1 MAAIGRIRK
10 HGVALMIIIG
20 IALLAFIVGDLT
32 RIIPSITNRNLL
44 GKVGNKT
51 IRMDG
56 RENAYTS
63 YFEQNRAL
71 FTYVNNLTSTDDEF
85 DQSLHD
91 FTWEQIKQEVLLD
104 KQLAKMGITF
114 HDEMVEN
121 ISSELLS
128 SLTSQKAMR
137 SSAQQYLIV
146 MCQRL
151 LQNSG
156 NTFDVLMDALN
167 NINDYRG
174 TDIYNMYKAIER
186 MAVLEAK
193 NNAYFALMGGSTYFS
208 TPLLKQV
215 GSEKTVMMQLAQVNP
230 NAPAFN
236 DIQVSVDEKEAKSF
250 FKSHTDRYV
259 VKEDGRDIDFAI
271 FPIVATAQDRQDIED
286 SVKVIYSRFAE
297 ASSIGDFVKAERKIE
312 KNRKF
317 AIGEAYFWSYND
329 QTAKHIQL
337 DTLLYLKHGK
347 SALQYYGVEDK
358 EAEYKLPGKLDS
370 AIFHSP
376 AGTMI
381 APYLDGNFWYF
392 GKVREVA
399 QRPDS
404 IQTTFLTIPFK
415 YGQNTVTME
424 KEDAKALADS
434 LAHEVMTTTSIFTLL
449 PQYKNDR
456 IFGIDSTFWFEDM
469 PDTLYNKLIH
479 TGIGQVYVHEAMD
492 CYLVMQVLAKTQANE
507 KRQYVLY
514 PVPVEAS
521 KATIESLRMAA
532 NELASASDNVEKLE
546 ELAQTKGALLVPQT
560 DVRNMQGSI
569 ATGMQEGMMC
579 REAISWAFDKET
591 KVNTVSRTA
600 FEGRF
605 TYSGYNQPKQ
615 LGAHAFIVAGL
626 KKVKE
631 AGKADFE
638 NVKDIIIDELTTEKK
653 IAAISEK
660 LSSELAS
667 TNVQELANKYGFQ
680 LRDSLRISLAQN
692 MPYGIDNAIV
702 GKLSTMEAN
711 GKPAVVSSKRAI
723 CIATIYS
730 AEAGQPS
737 DALGMERNILRDV
750 TIGRGVSEQSLAM
763 DDLQKGVKIV
773 DRRHNF
779 YRAN

>member
-1 MAAIGRIRK
+1 MAAIGKIRK

-44 GKVGNKT
+44 GKVGSKT

-56 RENAYTS
+56 RENIYTS

-85 DQSLHD
+85 DQNLHD
-91 FTWEQIKQEVLLD
+91 FTWEQIKQEAIFD
-104 KQLAKMGITF
+104 KQLNKMGITF

-121 ISSELLS
+121 ISSELIS

-137 SSAQQYLIV
+137 SNAQQYLIV

-156 NTFDVLMDALN
+156 NSFDVLMEALN

-174 TDIYNMYKAIER
+174 TDIYNMYKAVER

-193 NNAYFALMGGSTYFS
+193 NSAYFSLVGGSTYFS

-215 GSEKTVMMQLAQVNP
+215 GSEKTVMMQMAQVNP
-230 NAPAFN
+230 KAPAFN
-236 DIQVSVDEKEAKSF
+236 DIQVNVDEKEAKAF
-250 FKSHTDRYV
+250 FKKHSDRYIP
-259 VKEDGRDIDFAI
+259 KEDGRDIDFAI
-271 FPIVATAQDRQDIED
+271 FPIIATAQDRQDIED
-286 SVKVIYSRFAE
+286 TVKVIYSRLAE
-297 ASSIGDFVKAERKIE
+297 ASSINDFVKFERKIE

-317 AIGEAYFWSYND
+317 TADEAYFWSYND
-329 QTAKHIQL
+329 QKAKHLQL
-337 DTLLYLKHGK
+337 DTLMYLKHGE
-347 SALQYYGVEDK
+347 SALQQYGVDDK
-358 EAEYKLPGKLDS
+358 EASYSLPGKLDS
-370 AIFHSP
+370 AIYHSP

-392 GKVREVA
+392 GKVRDVA

-424 KEDAKALADS
+424 KEEAKALADS
-434 LAHEVMTTTSIFTLL
+434 LAQAVRTTTSIFTLL

-456 IFGIDSTFWFEDM
+456 VFAADSTFWFEDM
-469 PDTLYNKLIH
+469 PDTLYSKLIK

-492 CYLVMQVLAKTQANE
+492 CYLVMQVLAKTQAIE

-521 KATIESLRMAA
+521 KATMESLRMAA

-546 ELAQTKGALLVPQT
+546 ELAQSKGAYLIPQT
-560 DVRNMQGSI
+560 DVKNMQGTIS
-569 ATGMQEGMMC
+569 TGMQQNVMC
-579 REAISWAFDKET
+579 REAISWAFDKDT
-591 KVNTVSRTA
+591 KVNSVSRTA
-600 FEGRF
+600 FEGRI
-605 TYSGYNQPKQ
+605 TISGYNQPKQ
-615 LGAHAFIVAGL
+615 LAEHAFIVAGL
-626 KKVKE
+626 KRVKE

-638 NVKDIIIDELTTEKK
+638 NAKDVIIEELTTEKK

-660 LSSELAS
+660 LTSELAS
-667 TNVQELANKYGFQ
+667 TNVQELAGKYGLQ
-680 LRDSLRISLAQN
+680 LRDSLKVALAQN
-692 MPYGIDNAIV
+692 MPFGIDNAVV
-702 GKLSTMEAN
+702 GKISTMEAN
-711 GKPAVVSSKRAI
+711 GKPAVVSSKNAI
-723 CIATIYS
+723 YIATVYS
-730 AEAGQPS
+730 AEDGQPTES
-737 DALGMERNILRDV
+737 LGMERNILRDV
-750 TIGRGVSEQSLAM
+750 TIGRGASEQIFAM
-763 DDLQKGVKIV
+763 DDLLKGVKIV

>member
-1 MAAIGRIRK
+1 
-10 HGVALMIIIG
+10 MIIIG

-44 GKVGNKT
+44 GKIGSKT

-56 RENAYTS
+56 RENVYTS
-63 YFEQNRAL
+63 YFEQNRLL
-71 FTYVNNLTSTDDEF
+71 FTYVNNITSTDDEF
-85 DQSLHD
+85 DQYLHD
-91 FTWEQIKQEVLLD
+91 FTWEQVKQEVVLG
-104 KQLAKMGITF
+104 KQLSKMGITF

-121 ISSELLS
+121 ISSELRA
-128 SLTSQKAMR
+128 SLTSQRAMR
-137 SSAQQYLIV
+137 SNAQQYLIV

-156 NTFDVLMDALN
+156 NSFDALMGALD

-186 MAVLEAK
+186 MAVLEAM
-193 NNAYFALMGGSTYFS
+193 NNAYFALVGSSSYYS

-215 GSEKTVMMQLAQVNP
+215 GSENTAMMQLALINP
-230 NAPAFN
+230 NAPAFQ
-236 DIQVSVDEKEAKSF
+236 DIQVNVDEKEAKSF
-250 FKSHTDRYV
+250 FNSHKDRYN
-259 VKEDGRDIDFAI
+259 VKEDARDIDFAI

-286 SVKVIYSRFAE
+286 TVKAIYNRFAE
-297 ASSIGDFVKAERKIE
+297 STNAIGDFVKAERRIE
-312 KNRKF
+312 KDRKF
-317 AIGEAYFWSYND
+317 TASEAYFWSYND

-358 EAEYKLPGKLDS
+358 EAAYNLPNKLDT
-370 AIFHSP
+370 AIYHSP

-392 GKVREVA
+392 GKVRDVA
-399 QRPDS
+399 FRPDS

-434 LAHEVMTTTSIFTLL
+434 LAHVVTTTTSIFTLL
-449 PQYKNDR
+449 PQYKNER
-456 IFGIDSTFWFEDM
+456 FFGTDSTFWFEDM
-469 PDTLYNKLIH
+469 PDTLYEKLLH

-492 CYLVMQVLAKTQANE
+492 CYLVMQVLSKTQPNE

-521 KATIESLRMAA
+521 KATMESLRMAA
-532 NELASASDNVEKLE
+532 NELAAASDNVEKLE

-560 DVRNMQGSI
+560 DVKNMQGSI
-569 ATGMQEGMMC
+569 ATGMQESVMC

-591 KVNTVSRTA
+591 EVNTVSRTA

-605 TYSGYNQPKQ
+605 AYSGYNQPKQ
-615 LGAHAFIVAGL
+615 LGAHVFIVAGL
-626 KKVKE
+626 KRVKE
-631 AGKADFE
+631 AGKTDFN
-638 NVKDIIIDELTTEKK
+638 NVKDLIIDELTAEKK

-667 TNVQELANKYGFQ
+667 SNVQALAAKYGFQ
-680 LRDSLRISLAQN
+680 LRDSLKVSFAQY

-711 GKPAVVSSKRAI
+711 GKPAVVNSDRAA

-730 AEAGQPS
+730 TEPGQPTE
-737 DALGMERNILRDV
+737 ALGFERNIVREI
-750 TIGRGVSEQSLAM
+750 TIGRGTNEQAIAM
-763 DDLQKGVKIV
+763 DDLEKGYKIV

-779 YRAN
+779 YKGN

>member
-32 RIIPSITNRNLL
+32 QIIPSITNRNLL
-44 GKVGNKT
+44 GKIGNKS

-56 RENAYTS
+56 RENTYTS

-104 KQLAKMGITF
+104 KQLSKMGITF

-121 ISSELLS
+121 ISSELIS

-137 SSAQQYLIV
+137 SNAQQYLIV

-156 NTFDVLMDALN
+156 NSFDVLMQALE

-208 TPLLKQV
+208 APLLKQV
-215 GSEKTVMMQLAQVNP
+215 GSEKTVMMQFAMVNP
-230 NAPAFN
+230 NAPAFD

-250 FKSHTDRYV
+250 FKSHSDRYL
-259 VKEDGRDIDFAI
+259 VKEDSRDIDFAI

-286 SVKVIYSRFAE
+286 TVKVIYNRFAE

-317 AIGEAYFWSYND
+317 ATGEAYFWSYND
-329 QTAKHIQL
+329 QTAKHLQL

-358 EAEYKLPGKLDS
+358 DAEYKLPAKLDS
-370 AIFHSP
+370 AVFHSP

-434 LAHEVMTTTSIFTLL
+434 LAHEVMTTTNIFTLL

-492 CYLVMQVLAKTQANE
+492 CYLVMVVLNKTQYQE

-569 ATGMQEGMMC
+569 ATGMQEGLMC
-579 REAISWAFDKET
+579 REAISWAYDKET
-591 KVNTVSRTA
+591 KVNSVSRTA

-615 LGAHAFIVAGL
+615 LGAHVFIVAGL

-631 AGKADFE
+631 AGKAEFE
-638 NVKDIIIDELTTEKK
+638 NVKDIIIDELTVEKK

-667 TNVQELANKYGFQ
+667 TNVQELAGKYGFQ
-680 LRDSLRISLAQN
+680 LRDSLKISLAQN

-711 GKPAVVSSKRAI
+711 GKPAVVASKRAL
-723 CIATIYS
+723 CIATLYS

-737 DALGMERNILRDV
+737 ENLGMERNILRDV
-750 TIGRGVSEQSLAM
+750 TIGRGNSEQGLAM

-779 YRAN
+779 YKAN

>member
-1 MAAIGRIRK
+1 
-10 HGVALMIIIG
+10 MIIIG

-44 GKVGNKT
+44 GKVGSKT

-56 RENAYTS
+56 RENIYTS

-85 DQSLHD
+85 DQNLHD
-91 FTWEQIKQEVLLD
+91 FTWEQIKQEAIFD
-104 KQLAKMGITF
+104 KQLNKMGITF

-121 ISSELLS
+121 ISSELIS

-137 SSAQQYLIV
+137 SNAQQYLIV

-156 NTFDVLMDALN
+156 NSFDVLMEALN

-174 TDIYNMYKAIER
+174 TDIYNMYKAVER

-193 NNAYFALMGGSTYFS
+193 NSAYFSLVGGSTYFS

-215 GSEKTVMMQLAQVNP
+215 GSEKTVMMQMAQVNP
-230 NAPAFN
+230 KAPAFN
-236 DIQVSVDEKEAKSF
+236 DIQVNVDEKEAKAF
-250 FKSHTDRYV
+250 FKKHSDRYIP
-259 VKEDGRDIDFAI
+259 KEDGRDIDFAI
-271 FPIVATAQDRQDIED
+271 FPIIATAQDRQDIED
-286 SVKVIYSRFAE
+286 TVKVIYSRLAE
-297 ASSIGDFVKAERKIE
+297 ASSINDFVKFERKIE

-317 AIGEAYFWSYND
+317 TADEAYFWSYND
-329 QTAKHIQL
+329 QKAKHLQL
-337 DTLLYLKHGK
+337 DTLMYLKHGE
-347 SALQYYGVEDK
+347 SALQQYGVDDK
-358 EAEYKLPGKLDS
+358 EASYSLPGKLDS
-370 AIFHSP
+370 AIYHSP

-392 GKVREVA
+392 GKVRDVA

-424 KEDAKALADS
+424 KEEAKALADS
-434 LAHEVMTTTSIFTLL
+434 LAQAVRTTTSIFTLL

-456 IFGIDSTFWFEDM
+456 VFAADSTFWFEDM
-469 PDTLYNKLIH
+469 PDTLYSKLIK

-492 CYLVMQVLAKTQANE
+492 CYLVMQVLAKTQAIE

-521 KATIESLRMAA
+521 KATMESLRMAA

-546 ELAQTKGALLVPQT
+546 ELAQSKGAYLIPQT
-560 DVRNMQGSI
+560 DVKNMQGTIS
-569 ATGMQEGMMC
+569 TGMQQNVMC
-579 REAISWAFDKET
+579 REAISWAFDKDT
-591 KVNTVSRTA
+591 KVNSVSRTA
-600 FEGRF
+600 FEGRI
-605 TYSGYNQPKQ
+605 TISGYNQPKQ
-615 LGAHAFIVAGL
+615 LAEHAFIVAGL
-626 KKVKE
+626 KRVKE

-638 NVKDIIIDELTTEKK
+638 NAKDVIIEELTTEKK

-660 LSSELAS
+660 LTSELAS
-667 TNVQELANKYGFQ
+667 TNVQELAGKYGLQ
-680 LRDSLRISLAQN
+680 LRDSLKVALAQN
-692 MPYGIDNAIV
+692 MPFGIDNAVV
-702 GKLSTMEAN
+702 GKISTMEAN
-711 GKPAVVSSKRAI
+711 GKPAVVSSKNAI
-723 CIATIYS
+723 YIATVYS
-730 AEAGQPS
+730 AEDGQPTES
-737 DALGMERNILRDV
+737 LGMERNILRDV
-750 TIGRGVSEQSLAM
+750 TIGRGASEQIFAM
-763 DDLQKGVKIV
+763 DDLLKGVKIV

>member
-44 GKVGNKT
+44 GKVGSKT

-56 RENAYTS
+56 RENTYTS
-63 YFEQNRAL
+63 YFEQNRTL

-85 DQSLHD
+85 DQNLHD
-91 FTWEQIKQEVLLD
+91 FTWEQIKQEAILD
-104 KQLAKMGITF
+104 KQLNKLGITF

-121 ISSELLS
+121 ISSELIG

-137 SSAQQYLIV
+137 SNAQQYLIV

-156 NTFDVLMDALN
+156 NSFDALMEALN

-193 NNAYFALMGGSTYFS
+193 GNAYFSLVSGSTYFS

-215 GSEKTVMMQLAQVNP
+215 GSEKTVMMQMAQVNP

-236 DIQVSVDEKEAKSF
+236 DIQVNVDEKEAKAF
-250 FKSHTDRYV
+250 FKKHADRYIP
-259 VKEDGRDIDFAI
+259 KEDGRDIDFAI
-271 FPIVATAQDRQDIED
+271 FPIIATAQDRQDIED
-286 SVKVIYSRFAE
+286 TVKAIYSRFAE
-297 ASSIGDFVKAERKIE
+297 ASSISEFVKFERKIE

-317 AIGEAYFWSYND
+317 TADEAYFWSYND
-329 QTAKHIQL
+329 QKAKHLQL
-337 DTLLYLKHGK
+337 DTLMYLKHGE
-347 SALQYYGVEDK
+347 SALQHYGVDDK
-358 EAEYKLPGKLDS
+358 EASYSLPGKLDS
-370 AIFHSP
+370 AIFRSP

-381 APYLDGNFWYF
+381 APYLDGDFWYF

-399 QRPDS
+399 LRPDS

-424 KEDAKALADS
+424 KEEAKALADS

-456 IFGIDSTFWFEDM
+456 IFGVDSTFWFEDM
-469 PDTLYNKLIH
+469 PDTLYNKLIK
-479 TGIGQVYVHEAMD
+479 TGVGQVYIHEAMD
-492 CYLVMQVLAKTQANE
+492 CYLVMQVLSKTQANE

-514 PVPVEAS
+514 PVPIEAS

-546 ELAQTKGALLVPQT
+546 ELAQTKGAYLIPQT
-560 DVRNMQGSI
+560 DVKNMQGTIS
-569 ATGMQEGMMC
+569 TGAQQSVMC
-579 REAISWAFDKET
+579 REAISWAFDKDT
-591 KVNTVSRTA
+591 KVNSVSRTA
-600 FEGRF
+600 FEGRI
-605 TYSGYNQPKQ
+605 TISGYNQPKH
-615 LGAHAFIVAGL
+615 LAEHAFIVAGL
-626 KKVKE
+626 KRVKE
-631 AGKADFE
+631 TGKAEFE
-638 NVKDIIIDELTTEKK
+638 NVKDLIIDELTTEKK

-660 LSSELAS
+660 LTSELAS
-667 TNVQELANKYGFQ
+667 ASVQDLAVKYGFQ
-680 LRDSLRISLAQN
+680 LRDSLRVSLAQN
-692 MPYGIDNAIV
+692 MPFGIDNAIA
-702 GKLSTMEAN
+702 GKISTLEAN

-723 CIATIYS
+723 CIATVYS
-730 AEAGQPS
+730 AEEGQPS
-737 DALGMERNILRDV
+737 ESLGMERNILRDV
-750 TIGRGVSEQSLAM
+750 VIGRGANEQVFAM
-763 DDLQKGVKIV
+763 DDLQKGIKIV

>member
-1 MAAIGRIRK
+1 
-10 HGVALMIIIG
+10 MIIIG

-32 RIIPSITNRNLL
+32 RIMPSITNRNLL
-44 GKVGNKT
+44 GKIDSKT

-56 RENAYTS
+56 QENTYTS

-71 FTYVNNLTSTDDEF
+71 FTYVHNLTSTDDEF

-91 FTWEQIKQEVLLD
+91 FTWEQIKQEVILD

-121 ISSELLS
+121 ISAELVG

-137 SSAQQYLIV
+137 SSAQQYLIG

-156 NTFDVLMDALN
+156 LSVDVLMDALN
-167 NINDYRG
+167 NINDHRG
-174 TDIYNMYKAIER
+174 TDLYNMYKAIER

-208 TPLLKQV
+208 APLLKQV
-215 GSEKTVMMQLAQVNP
+215 GSEKTVLAQLALVNP
-230 NAPAFN
+230 NAPAFQ
-236 DIQVSVDEKEAKSF
+236 DVQVNVDENEAKNF
-250 FKSHTDRYV
+250 FKSHKDRYIA
-259 VKEDGRDIDFAI
+259 KEDGRDIDFAI
-271 FPIVATAQDRQDIED
+271 FPIVATPQDRQNIED
-286 SVKVIYSRFAE
+286 TVKAIYSRFEE
-297 ASSIGDFVKAERKIE
+297 ASSIGDFVKAERKIDQ
-312 KNRKF
+312 NRKF
-317 AIGEAYFWSYND
+317 STSATYYWSYND
-329 QTAKHIQL
+329 QVAKHLQL
-337 DTLLYLKHGK
+337 DTLMYLKHGE
-347 SALQYYGVEDK
+347 SALQQYGVENRD
-358 EAEYKLPGKLDS
+358 EEYKLPGKLDS
-370 AIFHSP
+370 AVFHSP

-424 KEDAKALADS
+424 KEEAKALADS
-434 LAHEVMTTTSIFTLL
+434 LAHVVTTTTNIFTLL

-469 PDTLYNKLIH
+469 PDTLYNKLIQ
-479 TGIGQVYVHEAMD
+479 TGVGQVYVHEAID
-492 CYLVMQVLAKTQANE
+492 CYLVMQVLSKTQLNE

-514 PVPVEAS
+514 PVPIEAS

-532 NELASASDNVEKLE
+532 NDLAAASDNVEKLE
-546 ELAQTKGALLVPQT
+546 ELAQSKGAILVPQV
-560 DVRNMQGSI
+560 DVKNMQGVI
-569 ATGMQEGMMC
+569 YTGAQEGLMC
-579 REAISWAFDKET
+579 REAISWAFDKDT
-591 KVNTVSRTA
+591 KVDAVSRTA
-600 FEGRF
+600 FDGRF

-615 LGAHAFIVAGL
+615 LGAQVFIVAGV
-626 KKVKE
+626 KRVKE
-631 AGKADFE
+631 AGKAEFE
-638 NVKDIIIDELTTEKK
+638 NVKDMIIDELSTEKK

-660 LSSELAS
+660 LNGELAS
-667 TNVQELANKYGFQ
+667 TTIQELANKYGFQ
-680 LRDSLRISLAQN
+680 LRDSLKISLAQN
-692 MPYGIDNAIV
+692 MPYGIDNAII

-711 GKPAVVSSKRAI
+711 GKPVVVSSQRGL

-737 DALGMERNILRDV
+737 ESLGLERNILRDV
-750 TIGRGVSEQSLAM
+750 TIGRGNNEQTLAM
-763 DDLQKGVKIV
+763 EDLMKDIKIV

>member
-32 RIIPSITNRNLL
+32 RIMPSITNRNLL
-44 GKVGNKT
+44 GKIDSKT

-56 RENAYTS
+56 QENTYTS

-71 FTYVNNLTSTDDEF
+71 FTYVHNLTSTDDEF

-91 FTWEQIKQEVLLD
+91 FTWEQIKQEVILD

-121 ISSELLS
+121 ISAELVG

-137 SSAQQYLIV
+137 SSAQQYLIG

-156 NTFDVLMDALN
+156 LSVDVLMDALN
-167 NINDYRG
+167 NINDHRG
-174 TDIYNMYKAIER
+174 TDLYNMYKAIER

-208 TPLLKQV
+208 APLLKQV
-215 GSEKTVMMQLAQVNP
+215 GSEKTVLAQLALVNP
-230 NAPAFN
+230 NAPAFQ
-236 DIQVSVDEKEAKSF
+236 DVQVNVDENEAKNF
-250 FKSHTDRYV
+250 FKSHKDRYIA
-259 VKEDGRDIDFAI
+259 KEDGRDIDFAI
-271 FPIVATAQDRQDIED
+271 FPIVATPQDRQNIED
-286 SVKVIYSRFAE
+286 TVKAIYSRFEE
-297 ASSIGDFVKAERKIE
+297 ASSIGDFVKAERKIDQ
-312 KNRKF
+312 NRKF
-317 AIGEAYFWSYND
+317 STSATYYWSYND
-329 QTAKHIQL
+329 QVAKHLQL
-337 DTLLYLKHGK
+337 DTLMYLKHGE
-347 SALQYYGVEDK
+347 SALQQYGVENRD
-358 EAEYKLPGKLDS
+358 EEYKLPGKLDS
-370 AIFHSP
+370 AVFHSP

-424 KEDAKALADS
+424 KEEAKALADS
-434 LAHEVMTTTSIFTLL
+434 LAHVVTTTTNIFTLL

-469 PDTLYNKLIH
+469 PDTLYNKLIQ
-479 TGIGQVYVHEAMD
+479 TGVGQVYVHEAID
-492 CYLVMQVLAKTQANE
+492 CYLVMQVLSKTQLNE

-514 PVPVEAS
+514 PVPIEAS

-532 NELASASDNVEKLE
+532 NDLAAASDNVEKLE
-546 ELAQTKGALLVPQT
+546 ELAQSKGAILVPQV
-560 DVRNMQGSI
+560 DVKNMQGVI
-569 ATGMQEGMMC
+569 YTGAQEGLMC
-579 REAISWAFDKET
+579 REAISWAFDKDT
-591 KVNTVSRTA
+591 KVDAVSRTA
-600 FEGRF
+600 FDGRF

-615 LGAHAFIVAGL
+615 LGAQVFIVAGV
-626 KKVKE
+626 KRVKE
-631 AGKADFE
+631 AGKAEFE
-638 NVKDIIIDELTTEKK
+638 NVKDMIIDELSTEKK

-660 LSSELAS
+660 LNGELAS
-667 TNVQELANKYGFQ
+667 TTIQELANKYGFQ
-680 LRDSLRISLAQN
+680 LRDSLKISLAQN
-692 MPYGIDNAIV
+692 MPYGIDNAII

-711 GKPAVVSSKRAI
+711 GKPVVVSSQRGL

-737 DALGMERNILRDV
+737 ESLGLERNILRDV
-750 TIGRGVSEQSLAM
+750 TIGRGNNEQTLAM
-763 DDLQKGVKIV
+763 EDLMKDIKIV

>member
-32 RIIPSITNRNLL
+32 QIIPSITNRNLL
-44 GKVGNKT
+44 GKIGNKS

-56 RENAYTS
+56 RENTYTS

-104 KQLAKMGITF
+104 KQLSKMGITF

-121 ISSELLS
+121 ISSELIS

-137 SSAQQYLIV
+137 SNAQQYLIV

-156 NTFDVLMDALN
+156 NSFDVLMQALE

-208 TPLLKQV
+208 APLLKQV
-215 GSEKTVMMQLAQVNP
+215 GSEKTVMMQFAMVNP
-230 NAPAFN
+230 NAPAFD

-250 FKSHTDRYV
+250 FKSHSDRYL
-259 VKEDGRDIDFAI
+259 VKEDSRDIDFAI

-286 SVKVIYSRFAE
+286 TVKVIYNRFAE

-317 AIGEAYFWSYND
+317 ATGEAYFWSYND

-358 EAEYKLPGKLDS
+358 DAEYKLPAKLDS
-370 AIFHSP
+370 AVFHSP

-434 LAHEVMTTTSIFTLL
+434 LAHEVMTTTNIFTLL

-492 CYLVMQVLAKTQANE
+492 CYLVMVVLNKTQYQE

-569 ATGMQEGMMC
+569 ATGMQEGLMC
-579 REAISWAFDKET
+579 REAISWAYDKET
-591 KVNTVSRTA
+591 KVNSVSRTA

-615 LGAHAFIVAGL
+615 LGAHVFIVAGL

-631 AGKADFE
+631 AGKAEFE
-638 NVKDIIIDELTTEKK
+638 NVKDIIIDELTMEKK

-667 TNVQELANKYGFQ
+667 TNVQELAGKYGFQ
-680 LRDSLRISLAQN
+680 LRDSLKISLAQN

-711 GKPAVVSSKRAI
+711 GKPAVVASKRAL
-723 CIATIYS
+723 CIATLYS

-737 DALGMERNILRDV
+737 ENLGMERNILRDV
-750 TIGRGVSEQSLAM
+750 TIGRGNSEQGLAM

-779 YRAN
+779 YKAN